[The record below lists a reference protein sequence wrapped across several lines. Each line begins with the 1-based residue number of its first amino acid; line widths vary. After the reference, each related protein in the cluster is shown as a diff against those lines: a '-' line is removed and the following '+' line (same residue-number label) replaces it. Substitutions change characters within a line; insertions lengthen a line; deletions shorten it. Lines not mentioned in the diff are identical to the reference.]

1 MPAGQEGLGGGPR
14 ISMPYEAA
22 VAPSAARSGGSSS
35 GGSSNGERAGDP
47 TASVNSSKPAG
58 VCRVRNRAC
67 GLVTTKACGSWR
79 GRTAAVP
86 GPAMTACR
94 PNFDPQLTVQDEE
107 GLLVRFVAVQGAV
120 VAARSGVLEDRQ
132 LAPR

>member
-1 MPAGQEGLGGGPR
+1 
-14 ISMPYEAA
+14 
-22 VAPSAARSGGSSS
+22 
-35 GGSSNGERAGDP
+35 
-47 TASVNSSKPAG
+47 
-58 VCRVRNRAC
+58 
-67 GLVTTKACGSWR
+67 
-79 GRTAAVP
+79 
-86 GPAMTACR
+86 MTACR